1 MLCVISH
8 TNDCIIYW
16 CCLSSSGRILFLDNI
31 GLHDTHCHAGWQAVN
46 HPSLCSIL
54 PDGKPKPQ
62 SMVWDPCDWF
72 VGPNVTCLIQIQ
84 SPGSPV
90 RNTQQ
95 SNDPETLQSL
105 AWIKAKETNY
115 WLDIFN
121 VVQAKFQQG
130 NSNDGIYHKAWM
142 RWKLYWLIYLWIV
155 CTTRLRPTVFAF
167 KQ

>member
-16 CCLSSSGRILFLDNI
+16 CCLSSSESILSLDNI
-31 GLHDTHCHAGWQAVN
+31 GLYDTHCHAGWQAVN

-72 VGPNVTCLIQIQ
+72 VGPNVTCLLQIQ

-95 SNDPETLQSL
+95 SNDPEPLQSL
-105 AWIKAKETNY
+105 AWIKAKESNY
-115 WLDIFN
+115 WLSN
-121 VVQAKFQQG
+121 KLLYKQ
-130 NSNDGIYHKAWM
+130 NSNREVLMMAYITKNEWDENCID
-142 RWKLYWLIYLWIV
+142 
-155 CTTRLRPTVFAF
+155 
-167 KQ
+167 